1 MSQAC
6 SCLGR
11 RGSQVGRVHSK
22 TRATQIRESVV
33 DAMRQRQA
41 SHATIKQAPR
51 SRGLLPAHQSIQW
64 PVQPTASVPIAEKTS
79 GSDVQLDDA
88 CEAASKMGSRRII
101 HPGVRQFGRALCS
114 TPIVS
119 IHTRLRQDRGNS
131 LSCHG
136 PFVSSEALE
145 VRVAAVG

>member
-6 SCLGR
+6 SCLDR
-11 RGSQVGRVHSK
+11 RGSQVGGVHSK
-22 TRATQIRESVV
+22 ARVAQIRESVV

-51 SRGLLPAHQSIQW
+51 SRGLLPAHQSMQW

-88 CEAASKMGSRRII
+88 CEAASKMRYRHII
-101 HPGVRQFGRALCS
+101 HPGVRQLGRALCS

-119 IHTRLRQDRGNS
+119 RHLRRRRDRGNS

-136 PFVSSEALE
+136 LFVSPEALE